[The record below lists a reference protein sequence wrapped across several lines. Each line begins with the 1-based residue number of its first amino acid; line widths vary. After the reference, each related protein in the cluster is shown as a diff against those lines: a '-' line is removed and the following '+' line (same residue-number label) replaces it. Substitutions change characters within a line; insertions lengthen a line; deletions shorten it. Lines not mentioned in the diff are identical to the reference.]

1 MSDTIELLE
10 AIGQNAALRYASA
23 EELTGILEK
32 TGATDALKA
41 AAASGDGSRLSKEF
55 GHTPM
60 QVPQSTQ
67 IPGHEDDEPDQDSDE
82 GSRQSPTSEH
92 GKPSHRR

>member
-1 MSDTIELLE
+1 MPDTIELLE

-23 EELTGILEK
+23 EELAGTSEK
-32 TGATDALKA
+32 TGASDALMA

-55 GHTPM
+55 GHRPM

-67 IPGHEDDEPDQDSDE
+67 IPGHEDDEPDQDGDE
-82 GSRQSPTSEH
+82 GSRQSPTSGH
-92 GKPSHRR
+92 GKPSPRR